1 MRDALVVAA
10 MRRLAFLAVVLA
22 TAAACATPVG
32 VAHEDPRVLYRA
44 LTRSVLSSGQPS
56 PFTEQLL
63 RRHGLDTRFQREP
76 EAVLEELRH
85 TQAPRDAD
93 RLFALAELSFVHAER
108 AARPDYHLAAA
119 VYAYAFLTSAERR
132 AEVAPAADPRAR
144 LAADLYNLGMTR
156 GLTVTPSAQG
166 NGRVASQEEVVLDD
180 RTLPLP
186 FGQLELR
193 GHPEQRVWGGYRM
206 QRFIPLTQYRVRG
219 LHNRYRQPGV
229 GVPLAAE
236 VAPVGEGKDAER
248 ARKRIPPRIRV
259 PATAFVAL
267 PDVQDGIRSGRLR
280 GVITLHAADEAT
292 TVHVEGVTLPLEM
305 DTSGALASMLEGA
318 PVWDTELSGFLRG
331 DRPLFGDGLIMLHPY
346 RRGRVPVILVHGTAS
361 SPARWAEIINEVQND
376 PFLRT
381 RVQLWLFI
389 YNTSNPILLS
399 ASRLRE
405 ALAHVV
411 EDLDPGG
418 TDGALRDMVM
428 AGHSQGGLLA
438 RLMVTDSGTRFWANV
453 TDVPFAD
460 VRMPAETRALV
471 QRTMFFEPCPYV
483 RRVVFMATPHRGSY
497 RVSGVVLRLV
507 RRLVTLPVTIVREVA
522 ELAVE
527 NPELEAQGALRNLPT
542 AVDNMRPGHP
552 FIRTLSSSPMAPD
565 VVVHSIV
572 AVEGPG
578 GLPDPS
584 DGVVTYRSA
593 HLEDAASEVVVRSK
607 HSMQRNPDAI
617 LEFRRILREHVA
629 AH

>member
-10 MRRLAFLAVVLA
+10 MRRLAFLTAVLA

-32 VAHEDPRVLYRA
+32 VARDNPQALYRT
-44 LTRSVLSSGQPS
+44 LTRSVLSTGQPS

-63 RRHGLDTRFQREP
+63 RRRGLDARFQREP
-76 EAVLEELRH
+76 EVVLEELRH
-85 TQAPRDAD
+85 THTPRDAD

-108 AARPDYHLAAA
+108 AARRDYHLAAA

-132 AEVAPAADPRAR
+132 AEVTPAADPRVR

-156 GLTVTPSAQG
+156 GLTVTPAPV
-166 NGRVASQEEVVLDD
+166 NGAVASSEEVVLDD

-186 FGQLELR
+186 FGQLALHGR
-193 GHPEQRVWGGYRM
+193 PEQRMWGAYRM
-206 QRFIPLTQYRVRG
+206 RRFIPLIQYRVRG
-219 LHNRYRQPGV
+219 LHNRYRQPGF

-236 VAPVGEGKDAER
+236 VEPVGEGADAER
-248 ARKRIPPRIRV
+248 ARSRIPPRIRV
-259 PATAFVAL
+259 PATAFIEL
-267 PDVQDGIRSGRLR
+267 PGVHEGIASGQLR
-280 GVITLHAADEAT
+280 GVIDLRAADEAT
-292 TVHVEGVTLPLEM
+292 TVEAEGLTLPLEL

-318 PVWDTELSGFLRG
+318 PVWDTEFSGFLRG
-331 DRPLFGDGLIMLHPY
+331 DAPLFGDGLIMLHPY
-346 RRGRVPVILVHGTAS
+346 RPGRVPVVLVHGTAS
-361 SPARWAEIINEVQND
+361 SPARWAEMINEVQND

-399 ASRLRE
+399 AGRLRE
-405 ALAHVV
+405 ALTRVV

-418 TDGALRDMVM
+418 TDATLRNMVV
-428 AGHSQGGLLA
+428 AGHSQGGLLT
-438 RLMVTDSGTRFWANV
+438 RVLVTDSGTRFWGNV
-453 TDVPFAD
+453 SDVPLAD
-460 VRMPAETRALV
+460 VRMTPETRALV
-471 QRTMFFEPCPYV
+471 QRTMFFEPSPFV
-483 RRVVFMATPHRGSY
+483 RRVVFMATPHHGSY

-507 RRLVTLPVTIVREVA
+507 RRLVRLPLAIVRDVA

-527 NPELEAQGALRNLPT
+527 NPELGARAPLRRLPT

-552 FIRTLSSSPMAPD
+552 FIQTLSSGPMAPG

-572 AVEGPG
+572 AVDGDGP
-578 GLPDPS
+578 LLDLS
-584 DGVVTYRSA
+584 DGVVAYRSA

-607 HSMQRNPDAI
+607 HSMQRNPEAI
-617 LEFRRILREHVA
+617 LEFRRILREHLEA
-629 AH
+629 D